1 MFVGG
6 SALLASKI
14 PHVHDRVE
22 AWLHPFQP
30 DLVEGK
36 AYQIAQGL
44 FAQADGGLFGRGFG
58 QSLLEVSKGHPI
70 IPAAHTDLIYAV
82 IVNEVGLFGAILV
95 VGLLFAAR
103 GFKTATLATDGF
115 SKLLAVGLT
124 TVFALQVF
132 VIVGGVTK
140 ADPAHGRHAA
150 VRLLRRQLDRREL
163 HPARPAAHRVR
174 QGPARS
180 GQRAGRPGLNR
191 QIARLFALI
200 VVLFGLL
207 VVFTSR
213 WSVFEAKSL
222 QDQTANRR
230 PLLEAQR
237 IPRGLI
243 YADDGTKL
251 AVNRRSGNH
260 ETLRYSRIYPTHNL
274 FSHAVGY
281 AFISR
286 GSAGLEKS
294 YNRELTGQENEFK
307 SLIDSFSGG
316 TKEGD
321 DVHTTL
327 DPAAQRAAL
336 AALAGRRGSIVALD
350 PSTGAVKVM
359 ASVPNYDPN
368 QVPTNYKQ
376 LNSANHGSP
385 LFNRATQA
393 RYPPGSTFKVVT
405 AAAALDSGRYTPDS
419 IISGKNNKV
428 ISGVPLQNFGGEDLG
443 PVSLT
448 DALTHSINTVFGEIG
463 EKLGK
468 RTMYKYMGRFGFNS
482 KLGLDLP
489 SSEVTA
495 SGVFKGQRLLGPNDS
510 VDIGRVAIGQ
520 ERLQV
525 TRSRWRWWRRR
536 SGTAAG
542 RCSRGSWIASSRR
555 TAACAR
561 TSAPSSAP
569 P

>member
-1 MFVGG
+1 
-6 SALLASKI
+6 
-14 PHVHDRVE
+14 
-22 AWLHPFQP
+22 
-30 DLVEGK
+30 
-36 AYQIAQGL
+36 
-44 FAQADGGLFGRGFG
+44 
-58 QSLLEVSKGHPI
+58 
-70 IPAAHTDLIYAV
+70 
-82 IVNEVGLFGAILV
+82 VNV
-95 VGLLFAAR
+95 
-103 GFKTATLATDGF
+103 
-115 SKLLAVGLT
+115 
-124 TVFALQVF
+124 
-132 VIVGGVTK
+132 
-140 ADPAHGRHAA
+140 
-150 VRLLRRQLDRREL
+150 
-163 HPARPAAHRVR
+163 
-174 QGPARS
+174 
-180 GQRAGRPGLNR
+180 
-191 QIARLFALI
+191 QIARLFAVI

-207 VVFTSR
+207 VAFTSR

-222 QDQTANRR
+222 QDQTANKR

-260 ETLRYSRIYPTHNL
+260 ETLRYSRIYPQGRL

-294 YNRELTGQENEFK
+294 FNRELTGQENEFK

-327 DPAAQRAAL
+327 DPRAQRTAL
-336 AALAGRRGSIVALD
+336 AALAGRRGSIVAIE

-359 ASVPNYDPN
+359 ASIPDYDPN
-368 QVPTNYKQ
+368 QVPNRYGQ
-376 LNSANHGSP
+376 LNRDPGSP
-385 LFNRATQA
+385 LFDRATQA

-419 IISGKNNKV
+419 IISGKNNKI
-428 ISGVPLQNFGGEDLG
+428 ISGVPLQNFGGEDPG

-448 DALTHSINTVFGEIG
+448 DALTHSVNTVFGEIG

-468 RTMYKYMGRFGFNS
+468 RTMYKYMRRFGFNS

-489 SSEVTA
+489 SSEITP
-495 SGVFKGQRLLGPNDS
+495 SGVFKGQRLLGPGDS

-525 TRSRWRWWRRR
+525 TPLQMAMVAAAVGNGGKSMKPRLVDRVVAPDGSVRERLGPQERATVM
-536 SGTAAG
+536 SGKAAGQLATMMGNVVQSGTGTAAQIPG
-542 RCSRGSWIASSRR
+542 VQVAGKTGTAQVPGATQAWFIAFAPLRNPKVAIAVTVERSSQSL
-555 TAACAR
+555 TGGEVAAPLAKQVMQVLLGKG
-561 TSAPSSAP
+561 
-569 P
+569 